1 MEINTHITINDERE
15 REYEPEHE
23 FSPDLPGLPG
33 FDPTWFAESFPYACA
48 SMAGN
53 YACEETVESDGTDF
67 EELSPHELGREGE
80 RLAASYLAARGYEVI
95 ELNWRCREG
104 EVDIIAKD
112 EDGTTV
118 LVEVKSR
125 QARGAEA
132 YVMPELAV
140 DENKQHKLS
149 RLALWYLVE
158 HPHLHSVRFD
168 VIAVSITGHTSARI
182 RHLVG
187 AFTWDE

>member
-1 MEINTHITINDERE
+1 MEISTHITINDEHKPKDCE
-15 REYEPEHE
+15 DTVDY
-23 FSPDLPGLPG
+23 PD
-33 FDPTWFAESFPYACA
+33 FDPAWFAESFPYAFG
-48 SMAGN
+48 STAGN
-53 YACEETVESDGTDF
+53 YACEENIESDGEDF
-67 EELSPHELGREGE
+67 EELSPHELGHEGE
-80 RLAASYLAARGYEVI
+80 RLAASYLSARGYEII
-95 ELNWRCREG
+95 ERNWRCREG
-104 EVDIIAKD
+104 EVDIIARDD
-112 EDGTTV
+112 EGTTV

-132 YVMPELAV
+132 FVMPELAV
-140 DENKQHKLS
+140 DEKKQHKLS

-158 HPHLHSVRFD
+158 NPSLHSVRFD

>member
-1 MEINTHITINDERE
+1 MEISTHITIKDEASCEPRE
-15 REYEPEHE
+15 EAPTY
-23 FSPDLPGLPG
+23 PD
-33 FDPTWFAESFPYACA
+33 FDPAWFGEGAFFGFPAV
-48 SMAGN
+48 AGN
-53 YACEETVESDGTDF
+53 YACEENVECEGEDL

-80 RLAASYLAARGYEVI
+80 RLATSYLCARGYEII
-95 ELNWRCREG
+95 ERNWRCREG

-112 EDGTTV
+112 DEGTTV

-125 QARGAEA
+125 QARGSEA
-132 YVMPELAV
+132 HIMPELAV
-140 DENKQHKLS
+140 DEQKQHKLA

-158 HPHLHSVRFD
+158 NPTVHSVRFD